1 MDEPGNSDQG
11 ANGRVVH
18 LFLAQVSGAP
28 VKPVTEASAV
38 AARGF
43 EGDRH
48 ARRAPGGQRQ
58 LLLVDAR
65 HLREL
70 DLGPGTLKENA
81 IIEGLPLET
90 FPAGQR
96 LRLGGALVELTG
108 PCEPCHKVEAIRPG
122 LLRESWGRR
131 GQLARVLEGGPIRVG
146 DAVEVLDVNPN
157 APRRT
162 LPRLP

>member
-1 MDEPGNSDQG
+1 MDEPGSREQG

-28 VKPVTEASAV
+28 VKPVTEAVAV
-38 AARGF
+38 ATRGF

-58 LLLVDAR
+58 LLLVDVR
-65 HLREL
+65 HLRDLEL
-70 DLGPGTLKENA
+70 TPGALKENA
-81 IIEGLPLET
+81 VIEGLALET

-122 LLRESWGRR
+122 LLRKSWGRR
-131 GQLARVLEGGPIRVG
+131 GQLARVLEGGSVRVG
-146 DAVEVLDVNPN
+146 DVVEALDVNPD
-157 APRRT
+157 APRRI

>member
-1 MDEPGNSDQG
+1 MDEPGSISEG
-11 ANGRVVH
+11 VSGRVVH

-28 VKPVTEASAV
+28 MKPVAQATAI

-48 ARRAPGGQRQ
+48 ARRTPGGNRQ

-65 HLREL
+65 NLRDL
-70 DLGPGTLKENA
+70 DLSPGTLKENA
-81 IIEGLPLET
+81 VIDGLALES
-90 FPAGQR
+90 FPQGQR
-96 LRLGGALVELTG
+96 LRLGAVLVELTG

-131 GQLARVLEGGPIRVG
+131 GQLARVLEGGTLRVG
-146 DAVEVLDVNPN
+146 ALVEVLGVNPD
-157 APRRT
+157 APKRV